1 MLDVIRSRAAGFG
14 AWVIA
19 LIIMIPMALW
29 GINDYVAVD
38 PDPPVAEINGQT
50 LSQATFRNALDA
62 QKRNIRTQLGATA
75 DVSYLDSPQFRR
87 GVLDSMINELVV
99 QNEVEEQ
106 GYRLGDQELA
116 NLLREQEVFQLDGAF
131 SQEAYD
137 TYLVSQGQFSKQRFE
152 QSIRDRALIGQYT
165 AGYEESSFVLPGE
178 MRRLLSYQA
187 EKRSIALAK
196 FENAVYLDQVELNDQ
211 DLEEYYEANL
221 DNFFEPEKIK
231 VEYIQLAV
239 EDYTDGVDVSED
251 EILAEYEA
259 QQEQLRSGETRS
271 TQHILIAVAE
281 DASAADQEAA
291 NSQISEIQTRLAAG
305 EEFGELA
312 SEYSDDPGSAANA
325 GDLGFIQKG
334 QMVGPFEEVAYA
346 LEVDV
351 VSEPVR
357 TRFGLHLVKVS
368 EINASEVPPLEE
380 VREGIL
386 ADLQQV
392 EATNLYVERVENLRN
407 LVFEQPDALDG
418 VAAELG
424 VDTSVSEW
432 FSRDSGEGVASNA
445 QLRAIAF
452 AEDVYEL
459 AMNSDVIDLGNDVAV
474 AIRLVDSQPA
484 AARPLAEVQALVE
497 SAVLQQAASELV
509 ANSVEQALIE
519 LEGTEDWIS
528 VAENADYNFVAY
540 TVSRVDTIRVVD
552 NEVLAAVFALED
564 SGVGGFHRVTLA
576 DGIALVYLNGIEKV
590 SPDSVELALQ
600 DSVRTVIRSRSGQ
613 GAVAGVIANAREQAE
628 LIINE
633 DLL

>member
-1 MLDVIRSRAAGFG
+1 MLNVIRSRAAGFG
-14 AWVIA
+14 AWIIA

-50 LSQATFRNALDA
+50 LSQAMFRNALDA
-62 QKRNIRTQLGATA
+62 QRRNIRTQLGATA
-75 DVSYLDSPQFRR
+75 DVSYLDSAEFQR

-99 QNEVEEQ
+99 QDQVEQQ
-106 GYRLGDQELA
+106 GYRLGDKELA
-116 NLLREQEVFQLDGAF
+116 DLLREQEIFQLDGAF

-152 QSIRDRALIGQYT
+152 ETIRKRSLLRQYT

-187 EKRSIALAK
+187 EKRSIAIAT
-196 FENAVYLDQVELNDQ
+196 FENAVYVDQIEPSEQ
-211 DLEEYYEANL
+211 DLEEYYQANL
-221 DNFFEPEKIK
+221 DSFFEPEKIT
-231 VEYIQLAV
+231 VEYVRLAV
-239 EDYTDGVDVSED
+239 EDYTDDVEVSEE
-251 EILAEYEA
+251 EILAGYEA

-281 DASAADQEAA
+281 DASVADQEAA
-291 NSQISEIQTRLAAG
+291 NSKILDIQDRLAAG
-305 EEFGELA
+305 VDFGELA
-312 SEYSDDPGSAANA
+312 SEHSDDPGSAANS

-346 LEVDV
+346 LEVGV

-357 TRFGLHLVKVS
+357 TRFGLHLVKVA
-368 EINASEVPPLEE
+368 EINASVVPPLEE

-386 ADLQQV
+386 ADLQRV
-392 EATNLYVERVENLRN
+392 EATNRYVEQVENLRN

-424 VDTSVSEW
+424 VDTTISDW
-432 FSRDSGEGVASNA
+432 FSRDAGEGVASNA

-474 AIRLVDSQPA
+474 AIRLVESEPA
-484 AARPLAEVQALVE
+484 APRPLGEVQDVVK
-497 SAVLQQAASELV
+497 SAVINQAASDL
-509 ANSVEQALIE
+509 AAASAEQALME
-519 LEGTEDWIS
+519 LQEAGDWIS
-528 VAENADYNFVAY
+528 MTENADYNFEAY
-540 TVSRVDTIRVVD
+540 NVSRIDTIRIVD
-552 NEVLAAVFALED
+552 NEVLSMVFALDD
-564 SGVGGFHRVTLA
+564 SGVGGFHQVFLT
-576 DGIALVYLNGIEKV
+576 DGVALVYLNGIEKV
-590 SPDSVELALQ
+590 SPDTVEVELQ
-600 DSVRTVIRSRSGQ
+600 DSVRRIIRSRSGQ
-613 GAVAGVIANAREQAE
+613 GAVAGVIASARGQSK

-633 DLL
+633 DML